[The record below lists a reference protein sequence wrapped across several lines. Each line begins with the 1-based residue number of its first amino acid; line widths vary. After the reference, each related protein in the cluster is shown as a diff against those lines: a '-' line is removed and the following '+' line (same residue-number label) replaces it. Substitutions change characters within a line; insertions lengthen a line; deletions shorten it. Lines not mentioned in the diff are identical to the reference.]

1 MAHLDNNIVPTE
13 GTTFY
18 VGSWVFVA
26 NGSGG
31 FNSHL
36 IDPSAPK
43 ILETSRRQKVDDFI
57 DQLDEILLPIHVN
70 DVRNQ
75 PNFDVAIPKALSE
88 MEEDLDN
95 LLEITRQEAIVDREA
110 PVSEYQ

>member
-1 MAHLDNNIVPTE
+1 MASLDNNSVPTK
-13 GTTFY
+13 GTSFY
-18 VGSWVFVA
+18 VGSWIFVA
-26 NGSGG
+26 DGSGG
-31 FNSHL
+31 FDSST
-36 IDPSAPK
+36 IDWNTPEASKTARRRE
-43 ILETSRRQKVDDFI
+43 IDDYVHQLEEVKLSVHDNET
-57 DQLDEILLPIHVN
+57 
-70 DVRNQ
+70 RNQ